1 MVLKSRMV
9 KEKLSSSKYTF
20 NPIGII
26 NSCYKEKFGI
36 PRQAGLVTEAKA
48 TLELIPPYQHEDI
61 VRELENFSHIWLVF
75 VFHQIDSTH
84 WKPTVRPPRLGGNKR
99 VGVFASRS
107 PYRPNPIGLSLV
119 ELTAIYRKKKHIVLE
134 LQGCDL
140 LDKTPILDIKPYIP
154 YADSISD
161 AKSAYAP
168 SAPKAMITVNFSEQA
183 RQQCEQQQQSL
194 NINLSKLITQ
204 ILQQDPRPAYKTKN
218 TDSRQYSMKLYDF
231 DLRWHYSTLGIEVI
245 KLSTEEQRQS

>member
-1 MVLKSRMV
+1 M
-9 KEKLSSSKYTF
+9 SSSKYTF
-20 NPIGII
+20 NPIGVID
-26 NSCYKEKFGI
+26 SCYKEKFGI

-61 VRELENFSHIWLVF
+61 IRELENFSHLWLVF
-75 VFHQIDSTH
+75 VFHRIDPTH

-119 ELTAIYRKKKHIVLE
+119 ELTAIYQKKKHIVLE

-154 YADSISD
+154 YADSVSN

-168 SAPKAMITVNFSEQA
+168 SAPKAMMAVKFSECAEQQCNQ
-183 RQQCEQQQQSL
+183 RQQAL
-194 NINLSKLITQ
+194 NTDLKKLITQ
-204 ILQQDPRPAYKTKN
+204 ILQQDPRPAYRLKSE
-218 TDSRQYSMKLYDF
+218 DSRRYSMKLYDF
-231 DLRWHYSTLGIEVI
+231 DLHWRYNTLGIMVI
-245 KLSTEEQRQS
+245 ELCNLA